1 MKYLLDVNGLIAWRH
16 TQHPKHVS
24 LHAWAVRTGFKHM
37 GTCAIV
43 ELGFLRISMSHYQLT
58 LADARKALADIRK
71 LTGGYIADCP
81 SPALPLWATT
91 AARTT
96 DAYLCQLAT
105 AHGLQLATF
114 DTGIK
119 DPVAFLIPPAPDA

>member
-1 MKYLLDVNGLIAWRH
+1 
-16 TQHPKHVS
+16 
-24 LHAWAVRTGFKHM
+24 
-37 GTCAIV
+37 
-43 ELGFLRISMSHYQLT
+43 MSHYQLT

>member
-1 MKYLLDVNGLIAWRH
+1 MVTTAL
-16 TQHPKHVS
+16 
-24 LHAWAVRTGFKHM
+24 
-37 GTCAIV
+37 V
-43 ELGFLRISMSHYQLT
+43 ELGFVRISMQAFGFT
-58 LADARKALADIRK
+58 LADAQRTLAEIRK
-71 LTGGYIADCP
+71 KTGGYIADCP